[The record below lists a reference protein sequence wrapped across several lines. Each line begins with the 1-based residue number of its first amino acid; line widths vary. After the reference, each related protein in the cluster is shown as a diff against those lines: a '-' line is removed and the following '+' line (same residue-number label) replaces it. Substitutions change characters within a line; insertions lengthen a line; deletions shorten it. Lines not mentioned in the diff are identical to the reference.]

1 LPILVTPDMEKA
13 IIETLNLLLLNFER
27 ICMVMADEKKPWDQ
41 DTFDQKMKD
50 SLNELSSLR
59 IELQNLLVKF
69 GLRALKQYQA
79 ARNYPLRANEI
90 NRLVKYEIDNAIMD
104 VSETESKD
112 AIIKQT
118 RIEWEKKHKVE
129 K

>member
-1 LPILVTPDMEKA
+1 MSE
-13 IIETLNLLLLNFER
+13 
-27 ICMVMADEKKPWDQ
+27 EKKTWNSEN
-41 DTFDQKMKD
+41 FDQLMKESHD
-50 SLNELSSLR
+50 ELLRLR

-69 GLRALKQYQA
+69 GLRSLKQYQA